1 MYFTSSC
8 TNKNN
13 KFHVVTEKEELSI
26 FVGECVIYTILQKGP
41 LLVPAF
47 SEAQKHELQVS
58 SKVEP
63 THIER
68 IFVKQVLTNC
78 YKKSKNVINLSLAS
92 QPKEIISCKIANIS
106 LEKRH
111 IPSSSRNSAIAIAN
125 FYYDI
130 ELIYRDFL
138 GNTHTIMHNSGYRS
152 QRVIL
157 NTTLGSLE
165 VELQLKCFTPEI
177 FPRQQKYP
185 DSSTADL
192 LNRYPSFKPVRFR
205 LRAYT

>member
-1 MYFTSSC
+1 
-8 TNKNN
+8 
-13 KFHVVTEKEELSI
+13 
-26 FVGECVIYTILQKGP
+26 
-41 LLVPAF
+41 
-47 SEAQKHELQVS
+47 
-58 SKVEP
+58 
-63 THIER
+63 
-68 IFVKQVLTNC
+68 
-78 YKKSKNVINLSLAS
+78 KNVINLSLAS

-165 VELQLKCFTPEI
+165 VELQLKIVSTHCREKIISPILKGRPLEI
-177 FPRQQKYP
+177 TFIPRCYG
-185 DSSTADL
+185 
-192 LNRYPSFKPVRFR
+192 V
-205 LRAYT
+205 